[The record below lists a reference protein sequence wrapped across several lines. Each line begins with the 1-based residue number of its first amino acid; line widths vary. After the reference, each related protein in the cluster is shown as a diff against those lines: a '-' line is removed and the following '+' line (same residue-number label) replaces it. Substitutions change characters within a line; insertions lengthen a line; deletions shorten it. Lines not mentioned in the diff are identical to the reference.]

1 MSDKMLER
9 HVRSYY
15 ETESLSAEAMRRL
28 TETIAE
34 ENRAGGIRSRRR
46 STLRTRFGIA
56 AALLLA
62 IGAGAYLLINRGEP
76 EAANGRLAIAGEA
89 ARDHNLRLE
98 VEFTAGDYSE
108 LRSKM
113 SNLDF
118 SPAEPESFRR
128 GKRMRLIGGRYASL
142 RGRPAVQMKLA
153 DPRGEIC
160 TLIQARPV
168 DELAA
173 VSDLS
178 QHQVDGLLVD
188 VWREKGLVMVLAR
201 PIA

>member
-1 MSDKMLER
+1 MSDER
-9 HVRSYY
+9 LKRHLGSYY
-15 ETESLSAEAMRRL
+15 EAEGLPAEAIGRL
-28 TETIAE
+28 KEIMAE
-34 ENRAGGIRSRRR
+34 EGRAREVRSRRR
-46 STLRTRFGIA
+46 SILRKRAAVA

-62 IGAGAYLLINRGEP
+62 IGAGARLLVHRSQPG
-76 EAANGRLAIAGEA
+76 AGDTRLGIAGEA
-89 ARDHNLRLE
+89 ARDHNLRLD
-98 VEFTAGDYSE
+98 VEFTANDYSE
-108 LRSKM
+108 LRSRM

-128 GKRMRLIGGRYASL
+128 GMKMRLIGGRYASL

-153 DPRGEIC
+153 DPHGEIC
-160 TLIQARPV
+160 TLIEARPV
-168 DELAA
+168 EELAA
-173 VSDLS
+173 ITELT

>member
-1 MSDKMLER
+1 VSDAALQR

-15 ETESLSAEAMRRL
+15 EAERPPAEAMIRL
-28 TETIAE
+28 KEIIAE
-34 ENRAGGIRSRRR
+34 EDRAARIRSRRR
-46 STLRTRFGIA
+46 SALRRWSGIA

-62 IGAGAYLLINRGEP
+62 IGAGTHLLIERSEP
-76 EAANGRLAIAGEA
+76 ESANTPLAIAGEA
-89 ARDHNLRLE
+89 ARDHNRRLD
-98 VEFTAGDYSE
+98 VEFTADDYSK

-118 SPAEPESFRR
+118 SPAEPERFRGR
-128 GKRMRLIGGRYASL
+128 MKMRLIGGRYASL
-142 RGRPAVQMKLA
+142 HGRPAVQMKLA
-153 DPRGEIC
+153 DPRGELC

-168 DELAA
+168 QELAA
-173 VSDLS
+173 ITDLS